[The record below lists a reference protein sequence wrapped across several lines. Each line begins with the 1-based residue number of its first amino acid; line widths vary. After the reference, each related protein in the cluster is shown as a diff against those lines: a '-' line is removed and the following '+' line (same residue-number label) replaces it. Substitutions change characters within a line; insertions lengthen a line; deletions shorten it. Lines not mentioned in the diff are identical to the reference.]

1 MSNLQER
8 GGILIKPISHPNT
21 LEHVG
26 DISELV
32 LRSTKLSQALEE
44 ALKERRMEL
53 IEMICHDIINNAS
66 MMRGWVI
73 QHRDEF
79 K

>member
-1 MSNLQER
+1 
-8 GGILIKPISHPNT
+8 LIKPISHPNT

-53 IEMICHDIINNAS
+53 IEMISHDIINNAS

>member
-1 MSNLQER
+1 M
-8 GGILIKPISHPNT
+8 IKPISHPNT

-53 IEMICHDIINNAS
+53 IEMIAHDIINNAS